1 MAYQKKLNAW
11 MQSKLKEYDTDKK
24 VKAKH
29 DKKHGDRKKFRCSS
43 SSSSIS
49 SSYRSDADNPVP
61 NPLRASLESKI
72 EKQVAEKDIANTLGL
87 RKEEAPA
94 KAAVEDKKEAGR
106 DFMAEKMARK
116 VAEMP
121 DVDPDI
127 DLAALRAKAK
137 AGANFSD
144 EEKKARGLL
153 YDTSKAAA
161 VREESEEDEDD
172 ESCNMGGDP
181 FEGM

>member
-1 MAYQKKLNAW
+1 
-11 MQSKLKEYDTDKK
+11 
-24 VKAKH
+24 
-29 DKKHGDRKKFRCSS
+29 
-43 SSSSIS
+43 
-49 SSYRSDADNPVP
+49 
-61 NPLRASLESKI
+61 
-72 EKQVAEKDIANTLGL
+72 
-87 RKEEAPA
+87 
-94 KAAVEDKKEAGR
+94 
-106 DFMAEKMARK
+106 MAEKMARK

-137 AGANFSD
+137 AGAAGKTD
-144 EEKKARGLL
+144 EEKKALGLL
-153 YDTSKAAA
+153 YDKSSAAG

>member
-1 MAYQKKLNAW
+1 MWPGIAANNAGLEAFIKNAGLMVGRGIRLNAV
-11 MQSKLKEYDTDKK
+11 SPALITETAE
-24 VKAKH
+24 KAGLPTAGTVPAAEVAAAYIPLIF
-29 DKKHGDRKKFRCSS
+29 GDMTGEV
-43 SSSSIS
+43 
-49 SSYRSDADNPVP
+49 SDAGG
-61 NPLRASLESKI
+61 
-72 EKQVAEKDIANTLGL
+72 QVAFEKSHHDGMS
-87 RKEEAPA
+87 
-94 KAAVEDKKEAGR
+94 DKPKEAGR

-137 AGANFSD
+137 AGAAGKTD
-144 EEKKARGLL
+144 EEKKALGLL
-153 YDTSKAAA
+153 YDKSSAAG

>member
-1 MAYQKKLNAW
+1 MFKKLRYAEISHCDHFNETTFVLEAREETA
-11 MQSKLKEYDTDKK
+11 MADLFAPALAAY
-24 VKAKH
+24 KAA
-29 DKKHGDRKKFRCSS
+29 RTVQLS
-43 SSSSIS
+43 
-49 SSYRSDADNPVP
+49 
-61 NPLRASLESKI
+61 
-72 EKQVAEKDIANTLGL
+72 
-87 RKEEAPA
+87 EAPA
-94 KAAVEDKKEAGR
+94 KKDVGR

-137 AGANFSD
+137 AGAAGKTD
-144 EEKKARGLL
+144 EEKKALGLL
-153 YDTSKAAA
+153 YDKSSAAA